1 MSFEYAEGLG
11 FLINPKNVAHY
22 EDGKVIILDRRI
34 YPMKVEFVTCHH
46 YTEVIQAIRDM
57 VTQSMGPWLASA
69 CGMVLAAHE
78 AKNKPIGQIESFL
91 VKAADEIG
99 HARPTTAAF
108 QVRHMQRIL
117 DVILHALRAGEDIE
131 QTALDFVNKILEER
145 YEEDRTIGAYT
156 AAMLPDRVRLLTQCF
171 AETYIGYTLL
181 EARKAGKEIS
191 LICPETRP
199 FLQGARLTASM
210 AREMDIPVT
219 VVTDNMPGFMM
230 SQGLVD
236 VFACAADVVT
246 LYGYA
251 VNKVGTFQL
260 AMAAHYHKIP
270 CYILRNPSVFEPHIK
285 DVIIE
290 MRNPEESLKFFD
302 TRTVKEGVQGFYPAF
317 DITPP
322 TLISGVVTSK
332 GVFSPFDLR
341 NHFVPV
347 AEVVNEC
354 S

>member
-1 MSFEYAEGLG
+1 MTFEYAEDLG
-11 FLINPKNVAHY
+11 FLIHPQNVARY
-22 EDGKVIILDRRI
+22 DDGKVFILDRRI
-34 YPMKVEFVTCHH
+34 YPIKVEFVTCKDHH
-46 YTEVIQAIRDM
+46 EVVQAIRDM

-69 CGMVLAAHE
+69 YGMVLAAHTAKVLKPTQAAE
-78 AKNKPIGQIESFL
+78 AMT
-91 VKAADEIG
+91 KAADELG
-99 HARPTTAAF
+99 HARPTTSAF
-108 QVRHMQRIL
+108 QVRHMQLIL
-117 DVILHALRAGEDIE
+117 AMALKALESGADMENATLEFVHEILR
-131 QTALDFVNKILEER
+131 ER
-145 YEEDRTIGAYT
+145 YLEDQTIGAYT
-156 AAMLPDRVRLLTQCF
+156 AALLPEKVRLLTQCF

-219 VVTDNMPGFMM
+219 VVTDNMPAFMM

-246 LYGYA
+246 LDGYA

-260 AMAAHYHKIP
+260 AIAAHYHKIP
-270 CYILRNPSVFEPHIK
+270 CYIMRNPSLSEPKISG
-285 DVIIE
+285 VQIE
-290 MRNPEESLKFFD
+290 MRNPEESLRALG

-322 TLISGVVTSK
+322 TLISRVVTSA

-341 NHFVPV
+341 NHFKAVI
-347 AEVVNEC
+347 E
-354 S
+354 

>member
-11 FLINPKNVAHY
+11 FLIHPQNVARY

-34 YPMKVEFVTCHH
+34 YPMKVEFVTCNT

-69 CGMVLAAHE
+69 CGMVLAAHQARQLKSSE
-78 AKNKPIGQIESFL
+78 AEDFL
-91 VKAADEIG
+91 KKAADEIG

-117 DVILHALRAGEDIE
+117 TVILEALHDGGDIE
-131 QTALDFVNKILEER
+131 QAAFDFVNKILEER

-156 AAMLPDRVRLLTQCF
+156 ASMLPDKVRLLTQCF
-171 AETYIGYTLL
+171 AETYIGYTLH
-181 EARKAGKEIS
+181 EARKAEKDIS

-199 FLQGARLTASM
+199 FLQGARLTSSM

-219 VVTDNMPGFMM
+219 VVTDNMPAFMM

-246 LYGYA
+246 LDGYA

-260 AMAAHYHKIP
+260 AIAAHYHKIP
-270 CYILRNPSVFEPHIK
+270 CYILRNPSLSEPSIK
-285 DVIIE
+285 NVKIE
-290 MRNPEESLKFFD
+290 MRNPEESLKALG
-302 TRTVKEGVQGFYPAF
+302 TRTVKAGVTGFYPAF

-332 GVFSPFDLR
+332 GVFSPFDLN
-341 NHFVPV
+341 NHFTAVQ
-347 AEVVNEC
+347 E
-354 S
+354 